1 MVRSV
6 ALLTAA
12 CLLAGGCASFPDEP
26 APTQWSA
33 QPQLTPQAGPRPELP
48 GEYRPAPGEQGR
60 GQQPPQSVPPPQGCK
75 DFNPAV
81 IATCLNTVTGVAP
94 IGGDAQGGVA
104 AYATERGGRLVKV
117 SKDVDP
123 VVVAQLEVDAST
135 DGGLTGLALS
145 ATFAED
151 QLAYVYVTTAT
162 DNRVLRIAPGD
173 SPKPI
178 LTGIPKGPSGNRGV
192 LASDR
197 KGALLVATGDAG
209 NPALAADPASLA
221 GKVLRID
228 GFGRP
233 AQGNPTAGTAV
244 VSSGL
249 KLPGGLCVSADTT
262 KIWVTDWAANADVV
276 YRVTPG
282 KLGEAAWTWP
292 ERPGVMGCASLSDV
306 LWVNTSKIPGSQNL
320 PMNPE
325 GAFTGKPTVS
335 DEDGSEFG
343 RRGPMEQ
350 INDSAALIGTVNKA
364 GGQPVSSDDRV
375 AIVVRDGGGSPGKD

>member
-1 MVRSV
+1 MRSV
-6 ALLTAA
+6 VLLTAV

-26 APTQWSA
+26 APTSWSA

-48 GEYRPAPGEQGR
+48 GEYRPTPGDQGQR
-60 GQQPPQSVPPPQGCK
+60 QTPQSVPPPQGCK

-81 IATCLNTVTGVAP
+81 IGTCLNTVTGVAP
-94 IGGDAQGGVA
+94 IGADAKGGVA
-104 AYATERGGRLVKV
+104 AYATERGGRVVKV
-117 SKDVDP
+117 TKDVDP
-123 VVVAQLEVDAST
+123 VVVAQIEVDASS

-145 ATFAED
+145 ATFGED

-197 KGALLVATGDAG
+197 KGAILVATGDAG
-209 NPALAADPASLA
+209 NPALAADPNSLA

-228 GFGRP
+228 GSGKP
-233 AQGNPTAGTAV
+233 AQGNPTAGSAV

-249 KLPGGLCVSADTT
+249 RLPGGLCVSADAQ
-262 KIWVTDWAANADVV
+262 KIWVTDWAANFDAV
-276 YRVTPG
+276 YRVVPG
-282 KLGEAAWTWP
+282 KLGDAAWTWP
-292 ERPGVMGCASLSDV
+292 DRPGVMGCASLSDV
-306 LWVNTSKIPGSQNL
+306 LWVATAKTPGTQNL
-320 PMNPE
+320 PMNAA

-335 DEDGSEFG
+335 GEDGSGFG
-343 RRGPMEQ
+343 RIGPMEQ
-350 INDSAALIGTVNKA
+350 LNDASALVGTVNKV

-375 AIVVRDGGGSPGKD
+375 AIIVRDGQVPGKD

>member
-1 MVRSV
+1 MVRSI

-26 APTQWSA
+26 APTSWSA
-33 QPQLTPQAGPRPELP
+33 QPQLTPQAGPKPELP
-48 GEYRPAPGEQGR
+48 GEFRPAPGEQGK
-60 GQQPPQSVPPPQGCK
+60 GQTPQSVPPPQGCK

-94 IGGDAQGGVA
+94 IGADAQGGVA

-117 SKDVDP
+117 TKDVDP
-123 VVVAQLEVDAST
+123 VVIAQIEVDASA

-173 SPKPI
+173 TPKPI

-197 KGALLVATGDAG
+197 RGGILVATGDAG
-209 NPALAADPASLA
+209 NPALAADPNSLA

-228 GFGRP
+228 GSGKP
-233 AQGNPTAGTAV
+233 AQGNPTAGSPVIT
-244 VSSGL
+244 SGL
-249 KLPGGLCVSADTT
+249 RQPGGLCVSADAQ
-262 KIWVTDWAANADVV
+262 KIWVTDWSANFDAVYHVV
-276 YRVTPG
+276 PG
-282 KLGEAAWTWP
+282 KLGDAAWTWP
-292 ERPGVMGCASLSDV
+292 DRPGVMGCASLTDL
-306 LWVNTSKIPGSQNL
+306 LWVATAKTPGLQNL
-320 PMNPE
+320 PMNSV
-325 GAFTGKPTVS
+325 GAFTGKPTLTM
-335 DEDGSEFG
+335 DDAGGYG
-343 RRGPMEQ
+343 RIGPIEAL
-350 INDSAALIGTVNKA
+350 NDSSALIGTINKV

-375 AIVVRDGGGSPGKD
+375 AIMVRTGQNAGKD

>member
-1 MVRSV
+1 M
-6 ALLTAA
+6 LLTAA

-26 APTQWSA
+26 APTSWSA

-48 GEYRPAPGEQGR
+48 GEYRPTPGDQGK
-60 GQQPPQSVPPPQGCK
+60 GQPPQSVPPPQGCK

-81 IATCLNTVTGVAP
+81 IGTCLNTVTGVAP
-94 IGGDAQGGVA
+94 IGADAQGGVA
-104 AYATERGGRLVKV
+104 AYATERGGRVVKV
-117 SKDVDP
+117 TKDVDP
-123 VVVAQLEVDAST
+123 VVIAQIDVDTSS

-197 KGALLVATGDAG
+197 KGAILVATGDAG
-209 NPALAADPASLA
+209 NPALAADPNSLA

-228 GFGRP
+228 GSGKP
-233 AQGNPTAGTAV
+233 AQGNPTGGSPV

-249 KLPGGLCVSADTT
+249 RLPGGLCVSADAQ
-262 KIWVTDWAANADVV
+262 KIWVTDWAANFDAV

-282 KLGEAAWTWP
+282 KLGDAAWTWP
-292 ERPGVMGCASLSDV
+292 DRPGVMGCASLSDV
-306 LWVNTSKIPGSQNL
+306 LWVATAKTPGTQNL
-320 PMNPE
+320 PMNAA

-335 DEDGSEFG
+335 GEDGSGFG
-343 RRGPMEQ
+343 RIGPMEQ
-350 INDSAALIGTVNKA
+350 LNDASALVGTVNKV

-375 AIVVRDGGGSPGKD
+375 AIIVRDGQVPGKD

>member
-1 MVRSV
+1 VVRSI

-26 APTQWSA
+26 APTSWSA
-33 QPQLTPQAGPRPELP
+33 QPQLTPQAGPKPELP
-48 GEYRPAPGEQGR
+48 GEFRPTPGEQGR
-60 GQQPPQSVPPPQGCK
+60 GQTPQSVPPPQGCK

-94 IGGDAQGGVA
+94 IGADAQGGVA
-104 AYATERGGRLVKV
+104 AYATERGGRLLKV
-117 SKDVDP
+117 TKDVDP
-123 VVVAQLEVDAST
+123 VVVAQLEVDASS

-151 QLAYVYVTTAT
+151 QLTYVYVTTAT

-173 SPKPI
+173 TPKPI

-197 KGALLVATGDAG
+197 KGAILVATGDAG
-209 NPALAADPASLA
+209 NPALAADPNSLA

-228 GFGRP
+228 GSGQP
-233 AQGNPTAGTAV
+233 AKGNPTTGSTV
-244 VSSGL
+244 LTSGL
-249 KLPGGLCVSADTT
+249 RQPGGLCVSADAQ
-262 KIWVTDWAANADVV
+262 KIWVTDWAANFDAV

-282 KLGEAAWTWP
+282 KLGDAAWTWP
-292 ERPGVMGCASLSDV
+292 DRPGVMGCASLTDV
-306 LWVNTSKIPGSQNL
+306 LWVSTTKAPGLQNL
-320 PMNPE
+320 PMNAS
-325 GAFTGKPTVS
+325 GAFTGKPTVTL
-335 DEDGSEFG
+335 DDAGGLG
-343 RRGPMEQ
+343 RMGPMEQ
-350 INDSAALIGTVNKA
+350 LNDSAAVVGTVNKA

-375 AIVVRDGGGSPGKD
+375 AIIVRTGGEIPGKD

>member
-6 ALLTAA
+6 ALLAAA

-26 APTQWSA
+26 APTSWSA
-33 QPQLTPQAGPRPELP
+33 QPQLTPQAGPKPELP
-48 GEYRPAPGEQGR
+48 GEFRPSPGEQGR
-60 GQQPPQSVPPPQGCK
+60 NQPQTSVPPPQGCK
-75 DFNPAV
+75 DYHPLV

-117 SKDVDP
+117 TKDVDP
-123 VVVAQLEVDAST
+123 VVIAQFEVDAST

-173 SPKPI
+173 TPKPI

-228 GFGRP
+228 GSGQP
-233 AQGNPTAGTAV
+233 AQGNPTAGSAV

-249 KLPGGLCVSADTT
+249 RQPGGLCVSADTT
-262 KIWVTDWAANADVV
+262 KIWVTDWSANFDAV

-282 KLGEAAWTWP
+282 KLGDAAWTWP
-292 ERPGVMGCASLSDV
+292 DRPGVMGCASLSNV
-306 LWVNTSKIPGSQNL
+306 LWVATSKTPSIQNL
-320 PMNPE
+320 PMNE
-325 GAFTGKPTVS
+325 AGAFTGKPTPTQ
-335 DEDGSEFG
+335 EDGTGFG
-343 RRGPMEQ
+343 RIGPMEQ
-350 INDSAALIGTVNKA
+350 INDSAVLVGTVNKA

-375 AIVVRDGGGSPGKD
+375 AIVVRSDSEIPGKD

>member
-1 MVRSV
+1 VVRSV
-6 ALLTAA
+6 LLLAAA

-26 APTQWSA
+26 APTSWSA

-48 GEYRPAPGEQGR
+48 GEYRPTPGDQGK
-60 GQQPPQSVPPPQGCK
+60 GQTPQSVPPPQGCK

-123 VVVAQLEVDAST
+123 VVIAQIEVDASS

-151 QLAYVYVTTAT
+151 QLAYVFVTTAT
-162 DNRVLRIAPGD
+162 DNRVLRVAPGD
-173 SPKPI
+173 TPKPI

-197 KGALLVATGDAG
+197 KGGLLVATGDAG
-209 NPALAADPASLA
+209 NPALAADPNSLA

-228 GFGRP
+228 GSGKP
-233 AQGNPTAGTAV
+233 AQGNPTAGSAV
-244 VSSGL
+244 VTSGL
-249 KLPGGLCVSADTT
+249 RQPGGLCVSADAQ
-262 KIWVTDWAANADVV
+262 KIWVTDWSANSDAV
-276 YRVTPG
+276 YHVTPG
-282 KLGEAAWTWP
+282 KLGDAAWTWP
-292 ERPGVMGCASLSDV
+292 DRPGVMGCASLSDV
-306 LWVNTSKIPGSQNL
+306 LWVATAKTPGLQNL
-320 PMNPE
+320 PMNSA
-325 GAFTGKPTVS
+325 GAFTGKPNVTMDDPS
-335 DEDGSEFG
+335 GYG
-343 RRGPMEQ
+343 RMGPIEQ
-350 INDSAALIGTVNKA
+350 INDSAALIGTINKA
-364 GGQPVSSDDRV
+364 GGQPLSSDDRV
-375 AIVVRDGGGSPGKD
+375 AILVRSGQSPGKD

>member
-1 MVRSV
+1 MVRSA
-6 ALLTAA
+6 ALLAAA

-26 APTQWSA
+26 APTSWSA
-33 QPQLTPQAGPRPELP
+33 QPQLTPQAGPKPELP
-48 GEYRPAPGEQGR
+48 GEFRPSPGEQGR
-60 GQQPPQSVPPPQGCK
+60 GQTQQSVPPPQGCK

-94 IGGDAQGGVA
+94 IGGDSQGGVA

-123 VVVAQLEVDAST
+123 VVIAQIDVDTSS

-162 DNRVLRIAPGD
+162 DNRVLRIAAGD
-173 SPKPI
+173 TPKPI

-197 KGALLVATGDAG
+197 KGAILVATGDAG
-209 NPALAADPASLA
+209 NPALAADPNSLA

-228 GFGRP
+228 GSGQP
-233 AQGNPTAGTAV
+233 AKGNPTAGSAV
-244 VSSGL
+244 VMSGL
-249 KLPGGLCVSADTT
+249 RQPGGLCVSADAQKT
-262 KIWVTDWAANADVV
+262 WVTDWSAAYDAV

-282 KLGEAAWTWP
+282 KVGDAAWTWP
-292 ERPGVMGCASLSDV
+292 DRPGVMGCASLSDL
-306 LWVNTSKIPGSQNL
+306 LWVTTTKTPGLQNL
-320 PMNPE
+320 PMNAA
-325 GAFTGKPTVS
+325 GSFTGKPTVTMDDAS
-335 DEDGSEFG
+335 GYG
-343 RRGPMEQ
+343 RMGPMEQ
-350 INDSAALIGTVNKA
+350 INDSAALVGTVNKA

-375 AIVVRDGGGSPGKD
+375 AIVVRTGHDPGKD